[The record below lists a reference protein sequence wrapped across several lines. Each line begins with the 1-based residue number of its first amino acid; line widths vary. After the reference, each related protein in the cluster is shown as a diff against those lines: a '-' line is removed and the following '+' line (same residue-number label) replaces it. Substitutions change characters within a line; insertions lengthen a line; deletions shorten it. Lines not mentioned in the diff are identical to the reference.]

1 MSKVD
6 RDALLLRYFERKS
19 ARAMAQTLGIS
30 DEAAQKRVNRAVER
44 LREFFAKRGLTVGAS
59 GLVVVIAANAVQAA
73 PVSLAVTI
81 STAAACAETVSVT
94 SVLTKGILLM
104 TTTKQKL
111 ALVLAIA
118 LLTLFGGT
126 VLLFLNRTRP
136 APHLAVVPVERLKAG
151 FEFRWIAVEGDINS
165 PTDVLPGAGTDMNQL
180 EFRVLKDVVLDG
192 KDVMSAG
199 FGNDQA
205 GKRELVLDLTA
216 EGARKLA
223 QSTAGNIGRQLAIVW
238 NDRVIYA
245 PRIRS
250 SIPGPRVNITG
261 MFSDAEAQTL
271 LNALKH
277 R

>member
-1 MSKVD
+1 MD